1 MEGKEDPSFQIEA
14 DGVNLLRIGCSGK
27 GGSKKNKRNSFFFS
41 LKLFLMADTLV
52 LIQKRRNDNTGGL
65 C

>member
-1 MEGKEDPSFQIEA
+1 MEKEEVRKIREI
-14 DGVNLLRIGCSGK
+14 V
-27 GGSKKNKRNSFFFS
+27 FF
-41 LKLFLMADTLV
+41 LFKTVFNGDTLV